1 MQPIGWVSNLVV
13 DFEGMRTHDEFDVI
27 EFVKGEGSY
36 PTLLGVGW
44 ASDSMEVIKFKKQM
58 MTFGNQYI
66 RVIVPMDPDEGR
78 RYIEPVKL
86 SRGGIIP
93 TISQNIIFTPWLT
106 EKLVGATLVPC
117 LLILR
122 MPWKIDKVACMMCPL
137 GAAN

>member
-1 MQPIGWVSNLVV
+1 MQPIGWISNMVV

-66 RVIVPMDPDEGR
+66 RVIAPMDPDEGK
-78 RYIEPVKL
+78 RYIEPVKDKVVK
-86 SRGGIIP
+86 GWDHGY
-93 TISQNIIFTPWLT
+93 NILKIMFTPRLT
-106 EKLVGATLVPC
+106 KNLVGAVLD
-117 LLILR
+117 LHFLISR
-122 MPWKIDKVACMMCPL
+122 MCWKNGKIECMRCPL
-137 GAAN
+137 